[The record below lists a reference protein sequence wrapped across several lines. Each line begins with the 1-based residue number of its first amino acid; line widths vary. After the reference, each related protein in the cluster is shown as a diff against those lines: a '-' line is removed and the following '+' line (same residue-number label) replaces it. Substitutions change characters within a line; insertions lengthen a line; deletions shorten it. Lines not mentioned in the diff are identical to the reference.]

1 MLLAAEVVIEHALVG
16 LGPARDL
23 VDACAEQPSTRE
35 LFGCRHQ
42 DAAACT
48 FRISF
53 DFWLI
58 HGGVLL
64 CEPRDPDPDR
74 HPHRL
79 GAGCPGTSAPHAAAL
94 LLSPCKKA
102 VRLCAQTASSA
113 MREIGDNQGLANLSG
128 RARRGREPFGA
139 AAPVVTVTDSK
150 TLADRIEDLLPQT
163 QCTKCG
169 YNGCRPY
176 AEAIAAGDANYNQC
190 PPGGAEG
197 IARLARLLGK
207 PVIPL
212 NPVNGAEHP
221 RAVAFIDESLC
232 IGCTLCMQ
240 ACPVD
245 AIIGAPKQMHT
256 IVESLCTGCDLC
268 VPPCPVDCIAMVPV
282 TDGSAPAGRVVARNR
297 RRRAASATTAGS
309 RASVAKREPPRRAA
323 ARAAAAPAPARPR
336 LRAAAEQPAHG
347 RGTSRRR
354 RREKAARSSPP
365 ALERARKKK
374 EELSGQGAGPK
385 NTEGVSAAV
394 QAQID
399 AAEARRKRLAEQ
411 QAQRDAEAAGDTR
424 DDPNHDDRNGPSAPP
439 DKNRP

>member
-1 MLLAAEVVIEHALVG
+1 M
-16 LGPARDL
+16 
-23 VDACAEQPSTRE
+23 
-35 LFGCRHQ
+35 
-42 DAAACT
+42 
-48 FRISF
+48 
-53 DFWLI
+53 
-58 HGGVLL
+58 
-64 CEPRDPDPDR
+64 
-74 HPHRL
+74 
-79 GAGCPGTSAPHAAAL
+79 
-94 LLSPCKKA
+94 
-102 VRLCAQTASSA
+102 
-113 MREIGDNQGLANLSG
+113 
-128 RARRGREPFGA
+128 
-139 AAPVVTVTDSK
+139 TDSK

-212 NPVNGAEHP
+212 NPVNGSEHP
-221 RAVAFIDESLC
+221 RAVAFIDENLC

-245 AIIGAPKQMHT
+245 AIVGAPKQMHT
-256 IVESLCTGCDLC
+256 IVASLCTGCDLC
-268 VPPCPVDCIAMVPV
+268 VPPCPVDCIAMLPV
-282 TDGSAPAGRVVARNR
+282 TGDRTGWDAWSQEQADAARERHDLRLARQR
-297 RRRAASATTAGS
+297 REREAAEARAAARRAASTAKP
-309 RASVAKREPPRRAA
+309 AAKPSAVQPGAP
-323 ARAAAAPAPARPR
+323 AAAPADDAEAKK
-336 LRAAAEQPAHG
+336 RAIIAA
-347 RGTSRRR
+347 
-354 RREKAARSSPP
+354 

-411 QAQRDAEAAGDTR
+411 QAQRDADAASGGGDHDN
-424 DDPNHDDRNGPSAPP
+424 DDPDGPSTPP
-439 DKNRP
+439 DQNAP